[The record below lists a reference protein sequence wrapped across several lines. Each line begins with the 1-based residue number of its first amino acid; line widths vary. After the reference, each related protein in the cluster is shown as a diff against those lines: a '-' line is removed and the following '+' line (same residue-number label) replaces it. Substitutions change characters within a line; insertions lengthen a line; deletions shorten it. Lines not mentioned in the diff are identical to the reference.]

1 MINESFEF
9 KFSLLIYFKFVLHLI
24 NTDIGHQCHYRAN
37 GPVEFESFKN
47 TIILDMEKTEDKLNN
62 SWFPG
67 IINVFA
73 DKNTFV
79 SPKAEKL
86 DSFFDCVT
94 TLISNQVR
102 LLTNY
107 FEYLW
112 ITYPDVFVSIWEHYN
127 LCTT

>member
-1 MINESFEF
+1 MFYI
-9 KFSLLIYFKFVLHLI
+9 IV
-24 NTDIGHQCHYRAN
+24 YRAN

-73 DKNTFV
+73 DKNSFV

-94 TLISNQVR
+94 TLISNQVKKIYLKFVLFSIIKKKVNYIFHCIKIFHHKKKLKR
-102 LLTNY
+102 KLLVVN
-107 FEYLW
+107 
-112 ITYPDVFVSIWEHYN
+112 
-127 LCTT
+127 

>member
-1 MINESFEF
+1 MTLWNIINESFEF
-9 KFSLLIYFKFVLHLI
+9 KFNFLIYFKFVLHLI
-24 NTDIGHQCHYRAN
+24 NTDIGRRCHYRAN

-102 LLTNY
+102 LFNLTKY
-107 FEYLW
+107 FEYL
-112 ITYPDVFVSIWEHYN
+112 
-127 LCTT
+127 

>member
-9 KFSLLIYFKFVLHLI
+9 KFNLLIYFKFVLHLI
-24 NTDIGHQCHYRAN
+24 NTDIGHWCHYRAN

>member
-1 MINESFEF
+1 MFYI
-9 KFSLLIYFKFVLHLI
+9 IV
-24 NTDIGHQCHYRAN
+24 YRAN

-73 DKNTFV
+73 DKNSFV

-94 TLISNQVR
+94 TLISNQVKKI
-102 LLTNY
+102 
-107 FEYLW
+107 YLKFVLFSIIKKKL
-112 ITYPDVFVSIWEHYN
+112 ITFFTVLKFFIIRKN
-127 LCTT
+127 LKESF

>member
-1 MINESFEF
+1 MFYI
-9 KFSLLIYFKFVLHLI
+9 IV
-24 NTDIGHQCHYRAN
+24 YRAN

-73 DKNTFV
+73 DKNSFV

-94 TLISNQVR
+94 TLISNQVKTILALIINEKVNYIFSCIKLFHHKKKLKR
-102 LLTNY
+102 KLLVVN
-107 FEYLW
+107 
-112 ITYPDVFVSIWEHYN
+112 
-127 LCTT
+127 

>member
-1 MINESFEF
+1 MKNKESTVPI
-9 KFSLLIYFKFVLHLI
+9 KLIDLDLYV
-24 NTDIGHQCHYRAN
+24 YRAN

-73 DKNTFV
+73 DKNSFV

-94 TLISNQVR
+94 TLISNQVKTI
-102 LLTNY
+102 LASIINEKVNY
-107 FEYLW
+107 IFSCIKL
-112 ITYPDVFVSIWEHYN
+112 FHH
-127 LCTT
+127 

>member
-1 MINESFEF
+1 MFYI
-9 KFSLLIYFKFVLHLI
+9 IV
-24 NTDIGHQCHYRAN
+24 YRAN

-73 DKNTFV
+73 DKNSFV

-94 TLISNQVR
+94 TLISNQVKTI
-102 LLTNY
+102 LASIINEKVNY
-107 FEYLW
+107 IFPVLNFF
-112 ITYPDVFVSIWEHYN
+112 IIRKN
-127 LCTT
+127 LKESF